1 MRALLQRVSEA
12 SVSIDGRIHSTISG
26 GLLVFL
32 GVGGNDTS
40 ADARYLAERVAFLR
54 IFNDENQKMNRS
66 VRDTGGSALVVSQF
80 TLYADT
86 RKGHRPSFT
95 DAASPEI
102 AERLYNEFIV
112 ILSEYIGADHV
123 RSGLFRAMMDI
134 ALVNDGPVTI
144 LLESEHHGT

>member
-144 LLESEHHGT
+144 LLESEQHGK

>member
-66 VRDTGGSALVVSQF
+66 VRDTGGSSLVVSQF

>member
-54 IFNDENQKMNRS
+54 IFNDENQKMHRS
-66 VRDTGGSALVVSQF
+66 VRDIGGSALVVSQF